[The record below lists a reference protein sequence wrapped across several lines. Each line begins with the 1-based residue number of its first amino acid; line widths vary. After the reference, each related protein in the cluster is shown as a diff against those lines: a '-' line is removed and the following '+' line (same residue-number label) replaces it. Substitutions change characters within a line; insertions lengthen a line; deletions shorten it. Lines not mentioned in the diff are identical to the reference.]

1 MKRRGVSVEKA
12 TNREI
17 LRKQL
22 EMLAED
28 SVKRNGEYLIK
39 NSLAMNQ
46 LYKSLVHP
54 FSLLFSFIFAYLCF
68 SFSVKLHKLL
78 WS

>member
-1 MKRRGVSVEKA
+1 MKRMGISVEKA

-28 SVKRNGEYLIK
+28 SVSLSGERLIR
-39 NSLAMNQ
+39 NSLAMDQ

-54 FSLLFSFIFAYLCF
+54 FSLLFGIVVAHLCF
-68 SFSVKLHKLL
+68 SFFVKIHKLFR
-78 WS
+78 S